1 MSLLEFQIEHYTQ
14 LLANTPTF
22 VVTAK
27 GDIEYNPK
35 KHYRKMRLFYLKKE
49 LNQCTQPTS

>member
-22 VVTAK
+22 VVTHK
-27 GDIEYNPK
+27 GNIEFNPA
-35 KHYRKMRLFYLKKE
+35 KHYRRMRLFYLKKE
-49 LNQCTQPTS
+49 LQCTQPTS